1 MEINVG
7 GIDRL
12 LRFVVGLAL
21 MVAAA
26 SGAVGVWGWI
36 GVVVMATSVFSFCP
50 IYQKF
55 GFSSRL
61 KNFR

>member
-1 MEINVG
+1 MKNNVG

-26 SGAVGVWGWI
+26 TGGLGAWAWI
-36 GVVVMATSVFSFCP
+36 GVVPLATSMFGFCP
-50 IYQKF
+50 AYLPL

-61 KNFR
+61 KTFR